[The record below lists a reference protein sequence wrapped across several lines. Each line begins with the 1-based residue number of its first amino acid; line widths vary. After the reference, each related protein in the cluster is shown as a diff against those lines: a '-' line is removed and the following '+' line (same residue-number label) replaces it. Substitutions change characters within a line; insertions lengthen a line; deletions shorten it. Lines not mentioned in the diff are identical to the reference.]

1 MKTLARE
8 KDITEILGRVR
19 LLDLEC
25 QRQWGQMTVHQ
36 AVCHLSDAC
45 RMALGETAVSPTGGL
60 VQRTVIKWI
69 ALYAPMK
76 WPPGIVTRPEL
87 DQHVSG
93 TKPSS
98 FADDLAELEALVRR
112 LAVHRTRISH
122 PIFGAMSESDW
133 LRWGYLH
140 LDHHLRQFG
149 K

>member
-8 KDITEILGRVR
+8 TDTAEILQRLRCLDSHCERRWGR
-19 LLDLEC
+19 
-25 QRQWGQMTVHQ
+25 MTVHQ

-45 RMALGETAVSPTGGL
+45 RMALGETAVSPSSGL

-69 ALYAPMK
+69 ALYTPMT
-76 WPPGIVTRPEL
+76 WPQGILTRPEI
-87 DQHVSG
+87 DQEASG
-93 TKPSS
+93 TKPST
-98 FADDLAELEALVRR
+98 FAADVADLETLVRR
-112 LAVHRTRISH
+112 LSAHRTRISH